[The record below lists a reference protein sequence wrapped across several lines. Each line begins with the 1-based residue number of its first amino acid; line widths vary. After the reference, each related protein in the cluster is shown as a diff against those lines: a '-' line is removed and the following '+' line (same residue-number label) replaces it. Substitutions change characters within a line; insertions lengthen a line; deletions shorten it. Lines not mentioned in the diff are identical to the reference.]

1 LSVGLLR
8 FITAGSVDD
17 GKSTLIGRL
26 LVDARGAFEDQ
37 VSAATRDNERRGGKG
52 IDFSLLTDGLKAERE
67 QGITIDVAY
76 RYFATP
82 RRKFIIADSPGH
94 EQYTRN
100 MVTAASKVDLA
111 LILVDARTG
120 LVTQS
125 RRHAFIAHLLGIRH
139 FIIAVN
145 KMDLVDYSRETYDRI
160 VDAFRDFFSR
170 LDPVDLRFVPISAL
184 LGDMVVERGDKLSWY
199 DGPTTMEL
207 LETIEIERQD
217 ASHLRFPVQLVNRPP
232 LAELG
237 DFRGYMGQI
246 VSGRVRV
253 GQPVTILPA
262 GRRTHVTGIVTFDG
276 DLESAFSPQSITLT
290 LAEDLDVARGD
301 MIVEDDDPPT
311 PQTTMNATVC
321 WMSAKPM
328 RPGRKYGLR
337 HTTRRVKA
345 MVTGIDYRIDP
356 NTLERGT
363 GIAELVQNDIARV
376 AIKTLQP
383 IVCDAYRVNRETGAF
398 ILIDDSNDTVAAG
411 FIESS
416 PGRNS

>member
-76 RYFATP
+76 RYFATD

-111 LILVDARTG
+111 LILVDARQG

-145 KMDLVDYSRETYDRI
+145 KMDLVDYSRDRYNQI
-160 VDAFRDFFSR
+160 VAEFTEFFSR

-184 LGDMVVERGDKLSWY
+184 LGDMVVERGSSLGWY

-207 LETIEIERQD
+207 LETVEIERQD

-262 GRRTHVTGIVTFDG
+262 GRHTKVTGMVI
-276 DLESAFSPQSITLT
+276 S
-290 LAEDLDVARGD
+290 
-301 MIVEDDDPPT
+301 
-311 PQTTMNATVC
+311 
-321 WMSAKPM
+321 K
-328 RPGRKYGLR
+328 
-337 HTTRRVKA
+337 TRSR
-345 MVTGIDYRIDP
+345 RS
-356 NTLERGT
+356 RS
-363 GIAELVQNDIARV
+363 R
-376 AIKTLQP
+376 
-383 IVCDAYRVNRETGAF
+383 
-398 ILIDDSNDTVAAG
+398 
-411 FIESS
+411 
-416 PGRNS
+416 